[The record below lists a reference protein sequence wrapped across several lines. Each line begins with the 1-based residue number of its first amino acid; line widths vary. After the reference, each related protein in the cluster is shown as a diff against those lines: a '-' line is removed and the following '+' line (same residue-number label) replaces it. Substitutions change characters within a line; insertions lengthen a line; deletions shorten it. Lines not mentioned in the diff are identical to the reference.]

1 MLSLFLLSSS
11 YVFHNYNLRRNN
23 HNLVSRVTFP
33 QLLVKPDDLITASR
47 LIKKSEDINYWSYK
61 DLFDNFK
68 QIDSAAIVSNTNTA
82 VFHLKDKINQIQ
94 SESTISPEDLYLY
107 KYLPDTA
114 TNLVEQLMNNH
125 INFQVYDFQNSNSPG
140 FPFFEYFIGFITF
153 SIIFNTIRALLGNG
167 MSMNPNMNNFKNNRL
182 NNPINNLFDES
193 DTNNNN
199 NKVTFKD
206 VAGIEEAK
214 EELYEIVDFLKDPE
228 KYAIAGAKVPRGVLL
243 EGPPGTGKTLLAR
256 AVAGEADV
264 NFLSASGS
272 EFIEMFVGVG
282 AQRVRALFNEAKKLS
297 PCVIFIDEIDAV
309 GGKRGYGFNSGGN
322 DEREQTLNQ
331 ILTNMDG
338 FEKTEGII
346 VIAAT
351 NRIDTLD
358 SALLRAGRFDRK
370 VKVALPDIKGREDI
384 AKVHFRDKFEN
395 ISYSSLAA
403 LTSGFSGA
411 DIANLANEAAIL
423 SVRSNQTVID
433 DSIVIKAYEKVT
445 IGLPKKY
452 DSRPDKIKS
461 MVAAHEVGHALA
473 VQHFSKFFELKSITI
488 NANTAGAG
496 GYTLFTPNELYS
508 EYPTKGF
515 YLAQMIVAMG
525 GRAAETVYFSD
536 KYRYNDNNKSSDIII
551 DPNELIF
558 RTSFPNYDDLDITTG
573 ASGDLQQANKIARQY
588 IQLFENYLVLDE
600 YNNNYGENTKSQ
612 IETRIN
618 ELVNESLEKAINI
631 ILANKNRF
639 NELIEEL
646 LYYKTINL

>member
-1 MLSLFLLSSS
+1 MNKISQVSPISQVIQVIPKFS
-11 YVFHNYNLRRNN
+11 NLKMNI
-23 HNLVSRVTFP
+23 
-33 QLLVKPDDLITASR
+33 KPDELITASK
-47 LIKKSEDINYWSYK
+47 LIKKVEDINYWSYK
-61 DLFDNFK
+61 DLYDNFK
-68 QIDSAAIVSNTNTA
+68 EIDSAAIISNTNTA
-82 VFHLKDKINQIQ
+82 VFHLKENIENSNGQIPV
-94 SESTISPEDLYLY
+94 SLDNLYLY
-107 KYLPDTA
+107 KYLPDSA
-114 TNLVEQLMNNH
+114 NNLINQLVNNH
-125 INFQVYDFQNSNSPG
+125 INFQVYDFQNTNTPG
-140 FPFFEYFIGFITF
+140 FPFFEYFIGFILF

-167 MSMNPNMNNFKNNRL
+167 MGMGPPNMNNFKNNRL
-182 NNPINNLFDES
+182 NNPINNLFDGS
-193 DTNNNN
+193 DTDNDN

-214 EELYEIVDFLKDPE
+214 EELYEIVDFLKNPE
-228 KYAIAGAKVPRGVLL
+228 KYAVAGAKVPRGVLL

-370 VKVALPDIKGREDI
+370 VKVSLPDIKGREDI
-384 AKVHFRDKFEN
+384 AKVHFKDKFEN

-423 SVRSNQTVID
+423 SVRNNQTVID
-433 DSIVIKAYEKVT
+433 DSLVVKAYEKIS

-452 DSRPDKIKS
+452 DSRPYDIQK

-473 VQHFSKFFELKSITI
+473 VKHFSKFFELKSITI

-496 GYTLFTPNELYS
+496 GYTLFTPKELYS

-515 YLAQMIVAMG
+515 FLAQMVVAMG
-525 GRAAETVYFSD
+525 GRAAEIVYFSE
-536 KYRYNDNNKSSDIII
+536 KYSSNQSNQSNQSTI
-551 DPNELIF
+551 DSNELIF

-588 IQLFENYLVLDE
+588 IQIFENYLVLDE
-600 YNNNYGENTKSQ
+600 YNNNYGEQTKGQ

-618 ELVNESLEKAINI
+618 ELVNESLDIAINVI
-631 ILANKNRF
+631 MANKNRF
-639 NELIEEL
+639 TDYIDELMFS
-646 LYYKTINL
+646 KTINFLK

>member
-1 MLSLFLLSSS
+1 MLSLFSLSSS
-11 YVFHNYNLRRNN
+11 YVFHNHNYNLRRNN
-23 HNLVSRVTFP
+23 HNSISRVTFP
-33 QLLVKPDDLITASR
+33 QLLVKPDDLIVASR

-82 VFHLKDKINQIQ
+82 VFHLKDK
-94 SESTISPEDLYLY
+94 SEVENIIPEDLFLY
-107 KYLPDTA
+107 KYLPNTVSD
-114 TNLVEQLMNNH
+114 LVQQLMNNH
-125 INFQVYDFQNSNSPG
+125 INFQVYDFQNNNAPG
-140 FPFFEYFIGFITF
+140 FPFFEYFIGFILF
-153 SIIFNTIRALLGNG
+153 SIIFNTIRAFLGNG
-167 MSMNPNMNNFKNNRL
+167 MGISPNMNNFRNNRL
-182 NNPINNLFDES
+182 NNP
-193 DTNNNN
+193 TNSIFSNDDSEDN

-433 DSIVIKAYEKVT
+433 DSLVIKAYEKVT

-473 VQHFSKFFELKSITI
+473 VQHFSKFFKLKSITI

-536 KYRYNDNNKSSDIII
+536 KYNDNKSGDIII

-600 YNNNYGENTKSQ
+600 YNTNYGENTKSQ

-646 LYYKTINL
+646 LYYKTVNL

>member
-1 MLSLFLLSSS
+1 MFSLFSLSSS
-11 YVFHNYNLRRNN
+11 FMISNAKSINSNMMLNTKLIKLKMNVR
-23 HNLVSRVTFP
+23 
-33 QLLVKPDDLITASR
+33 PDDLIAASR

-94 SESTISPEDLYLY
+94 SESTIIPEDLYLY

-140 FPFFEYFIGFITF
+140 FPFFEYFIGFILF

-167 MSMNPNMNNFKNNRL
+167 MGTGPNMNNFRNNRL

-193 DTNNNN
+193 DINN

-384 AKVHFRDKFEN
+384 AKVHFQDKFEN

-433 DSIVIKAYEKVT
+433 DSLVIKAYEKVT

-536 KYRYNDNNKSSDIII
+536 KYRYNDNKSSDIII

-600 YNNNYGENTKSQ
+600 YNTNYGENTKSQ

-646 LYYKTINL
+646 LYYKTVNL